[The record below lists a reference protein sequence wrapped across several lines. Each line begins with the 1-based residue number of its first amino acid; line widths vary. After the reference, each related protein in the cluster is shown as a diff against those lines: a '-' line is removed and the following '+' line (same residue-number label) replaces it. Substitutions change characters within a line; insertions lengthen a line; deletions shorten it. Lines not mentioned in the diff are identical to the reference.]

1 VVSPIIGERRLLI
14 DGKLVE
20 ASGGATFDNVNPA
33 TEEVLGPV
41 ADGTAADM
49 EAAVAAARRAFDTTG
64 WADDHDLRRRCLLQ
78 LQAAIEEEREELR
91 SQLVAEVGCPVLITY
106 GPQLDA
112 PLREALTWPAEM
124 IDRFPWRRG
133 LGPKD
138 AFGMGMDTE
147 REVWKEPVGVVG
159 VIVPWNFPVEITLNK
174 LGPVLAMGNTC
185 VIKPA
190 PDTPWNATRLG
201 RLVAERTDIPPGV
214 VNVVASSDHLVGE
227 VLTTSPLVD
236 MVAFTGSSATGRR
249 VMQAA
254 SANLK
259 PVFLELGGKSV
270 NLVLD
275 DADFAGAIP
284 AASSVCF
291 HAGQGC
297 AMATRLL
304 VPRSRY
310 DEAVDLAAAG
320 FAGVSYGDPTDP
332 ANLMGPLISA
342 RQRDRVLGYIAT
354 GRDEGARLVCGGGR
368 PEHLPRGWYVEP
380 TLFVD
385 VDNGMTIAREEIFG
399 PVLVMIPYED
409 DDDAVRI
416 ANDSPYGLSGM
427 ITSGDLDRAK
437 AVARRIRTGTLG
449 LNGGVWY
456 GADAPFGGYKQSGIG
471 RQCGVEGLEIFT
483 ETKTV
488 GWPA

>member
-1 VVSPIIGERRLLI
+1 MSAITGERRLLI

-91 SQLVAEVGCPVLITY
+91 SELVAEVGCPVLITY

-385 VDNGMTIAREEIFG
+385 VDNAMTIAREEIFG

>member
-1 VVSPIIGERRLLI
+1 VVSAITGERRLLI

-91 SQLVAEVGCPVLITY
+91 SELVAEVGCPVLITY

-201 RLVAERTDIPPGV
+201 RLVSERTDIPPGV

-385 VDNGMTIAREEIFG
+385 VDNAMTIAREEIFG